1 MWDASYRE
9 MMVAPTNSPASQLRR
24 LRMSLRNLDAGC
36 SDGQT
41 KEMDMEFFAGI
52 PEWLVWCAASAA
64 AAIALATLAG
74 VLDATLELA
83 AG

>member
-1 MWDASYRE
+1 MRAAV
-9 MMVAPTNSPASQLRR
+9 MAK
-24 LRMSLRNLDAGC
+24 
-36 SDGQT
+36 T